1 MALPV
6 PPEIWGKI
14 FSLVPPGVISK
25 QELDLTIAPLLLT
38 QVCRDWRALVL
49 STPVLW
55 NRISVLFNA
64 QTRES
69 SEPRHLVAL
78 CKVINGWV
86 SRSGDYPLHIS
97 YSIHDRYRWST
108 PGIVSTTLTRYAR
121 RVETVDFQHDP
132 KALAEL
138 LDRLA
143 ISFPI
148 LRKFS
153 ARGLSWTR
161 PAPRCSFSILQ
172 YSPSLRDLALHI
184 PLDHSFP
191 APIHWQTW
199 TRFSGR
205 GIYLN
210 QAYAILQLVANLEEV
225 KLSTDS
231 APFADAI
238 TTMTLPHLHKLT
250 LVNDPVVLEW
260 LTLSCSMAS
269 RRRSVRR
276 RR

>member
-14 FSLVPPGVISK
+14 FSLK
-25 QELDLTIAPLLLT
+25 LDPTIAPLLLT

-55 NRISVLFNA
+55 NRISVI
-64 QTRES
+64 
-69 SEPRHLVAL
+69 H
-78 CKVINGWV
+78 GWV

-97 YSIHDRYRWST
+97 YSIHDRR
-108 PGIVSTTLTRYAR
+108 PRPR
-121 RVETVDFQHDP
+121 
-132 KALAEL
+132 
-138 LDRLA
+138 
-143 ISFPI
+143 
-148 LRKFS
+148 S
-153 ARGLSWTR
+153 A
-161 PAPRCSFSILQ
+161 
-172 YSPSLRDLALHI
+172 Y

-191 APIHWQTW
+191 APIHWQTL

>member
-14 FSLVPPGVISK
+14 FSLIPPGVISK
-25 QELDLTIAPLLLT
+25 QELDPTIAPLLLT
-38 QVCRDWRALVL
+38 QVF
-49 STPVLW
+49 LW
-55 NRISVLFNA
+55 NRISVLFDA

-78 CKVINGWV
+78 CKVIHGWV

-97 YSIHDRYRWST
+97 YSIHDRR
-108 PGIVSTTLTRYAR
+108 PVPVVNPR
-121 RVETVDFQHDP
+121 
-132 KALAEL
+132 
-138 LDRLA
+138 DRFDHTDA
-143 ISFPI
+143 IRP
-148 LRKFS
+148 
-153 ARGLSWTR
+153 WTR
-161 PAPRCSFSILQ
+161 PAPRCSFPILQ

-191 APIHWQTW
+191 APIHWQTL